1 MTTTEAALI
10 MSADETGSINQ
21 SLNSNEIPNNA
32 VDYKPR
38 FTVINLVAANGS
50 TYLLQPTDVIIHRE
64 DKVVLRNK
72 MHQELQNKFQQYL
85 LYQEYQTDSDG
96 NDNTDSDDDSSDDSL
111 PPLLHID

>member
-21 SLNSNEIPNNA
+21 SVSSNEIPNNA
-32 VDYKPR
+32 VDYKLR
-38 FTVINLVAANGS
+38 FTAITLVAANGS
-50 TYLLQPTDVIIHRE
+50 TYLLQPDIVTHRE
-64 DKVVLRNK
+64 DKVVLRN
-72 MHQELQNKFQQYL
+72 QRDQALQNEFQQYL